1 MAISHRDLTRDQP
14 RVAPGGLGVPEF
26 PHGYTICNIECM
38 CGVYIYI
45 NHMAPTWKMSLQG
58 PLKKLMDDR
67 SGDIRDYQSDAPL
80 VFRSFPVPQVP

>member
-1 MAISHRDLTRDQP
+1 MVSSGVLLVNGHQPQGSDTRSAAGGTWWAGSP
-14 RVAPGGLGVPEF
+14 R
-26 PHGYTICNIECM
+26 I
-38 CGVYIYI
+38 
-45 NHMAPTWKMSLQG
+45 HMAPTWKMSLQG